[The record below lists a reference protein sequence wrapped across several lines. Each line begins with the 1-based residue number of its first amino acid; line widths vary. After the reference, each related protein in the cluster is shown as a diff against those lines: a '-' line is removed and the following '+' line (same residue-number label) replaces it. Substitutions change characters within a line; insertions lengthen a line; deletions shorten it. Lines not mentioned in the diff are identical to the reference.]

1 MREVF
6 DGNETIKYW
15 TKEEV
20 YSIHAYYTLIVVE
33 SKFFYTDGTISS
45 HYYGMVNQGDDYR
58 ITTNIYQ
65 DMKQLIEDFQKLLG

>member
-6 DGNETIKYW
+6 EGNEVIKYW

-20 YSIHAYYTLIVVE
+20 YSIHSYYTFIVVE
-33 SKFFYTDGTISS
+33 SKFFYADGTISS

-58 ITTNIYQ
+58 VTTNIYQ
-65 DMKQLIEDFQKLLG
+65 SMKQLIADFQKLLG